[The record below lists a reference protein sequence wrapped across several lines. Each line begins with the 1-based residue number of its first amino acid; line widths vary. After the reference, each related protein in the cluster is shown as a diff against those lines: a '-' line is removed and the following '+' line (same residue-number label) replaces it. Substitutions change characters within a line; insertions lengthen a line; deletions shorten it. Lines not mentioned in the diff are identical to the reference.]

1 MSPKNFNGNTLY
13 FVALLN
19 SSLNLKVMFINIC
32 IIFELFDFFYFTLA
46 VHYKILNLEWNEGK
60 EVFEKNKK
68 TENYYKWTIQMLV
81 YTLTKC
87 VDIIIVLHSYQTN
100 SQTRMMRIFHAILIA
115 HFERHLRN
123 ISYQIILLSATK
135 VIFNV
140 IGMVIC
146 FITAVF
152 FIRFPLKHLYE
163 V

>member
-1 MSPKNFNGNTLY
+1 M
-13 FVALLN
+13 
-19 SSLNLKVMFINIC
+19 
-32 IIFELFDFFYFTLA
+32 
-46 VHYKILNLEWNEGK
+46 K
-60 EVFEKNKK
+60 EKRFLRK
-68 TENYYKWTIQMLV
+68 TRKQKNYYKWTIQMLV